1 MVWKLWTGRNSLTIE
16 GVDMDVIIIFKIAAV
31 GVIVTILS
39 QVLKY
44 SGREENAFLVSLA
57 GLLIIL
63 SWVIPYIQ
71 ELFETIQD
79 LFSL

>member
-1 MVWKLWTGRNSLTIE
+1 MTIL
-16 GVDMDVIIIFKIAAV
+16 IIFKIAAV
-31 GVIVTILS
+31 GIIVTILC

-44 SGREENAFLVSLA
+44 SGREENAFLVTLA

-63 SWVIPYIQ
+63 SWILPYIQ
-71 ELFETIQD
+71 ELFEMIED

>member
-1 MVWKLWTGRNSLTIE
+1 MTIL
-16 GVDMDVIIIFKIAAV
+16 VLFKIAAV
-31 GVIVTILS
+31 GIIVTILT

-57 GLLIIL
+57 GLVLIL

-71 ELFETIQD
+71 DLFDTIQN